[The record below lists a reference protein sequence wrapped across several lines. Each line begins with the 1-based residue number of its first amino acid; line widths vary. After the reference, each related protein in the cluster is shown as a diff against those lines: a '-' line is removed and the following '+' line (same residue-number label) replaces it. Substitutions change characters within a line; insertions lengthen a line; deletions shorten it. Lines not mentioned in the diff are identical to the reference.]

1 MTEMKSSRFDFVPV
15 SCKWGLSTK
24 HFPVFFK
31 NNFCLQKLSLLKKL
45 LDGDHD
51 GQLKTMES
59 RHERECADLRKN
71 QVKQSVET
79 SKNAGKQI
87 KCKEEKER
95 YSNLHPSTNRKHFR
109 AFVYV

>member
-15 SCKWGLSTK
+15 SCKWDLSTK

-31 NNFCLQKLSLLKKL
+31 NKFCLQKLSLLKKL

-95 YSNLHPSTNRKHFR
+95 YAVIRL
-109 AFVYV
+109 V